1 MLLQVKLP
9 DDYPDVAPSLDI
21 LPVPNAPVHPYF
33 GVASDKQQLLDALK
47 ETIEENLGTQMIFT
61 IVSTLKDNAEQLVAE
76 RQAGTRREEEKRL
89 EEVERKENAK
99 FQGEAVTVA
108 SFKKWRDGFKKEMEE
123 QKIKDDEAEEAA
135 EKKRNKGKETVVPLT
150 GKQLWE
156 RGLAGK
162 VEEEEDEEGTLPIEG
177 VDKLKVSA

>member
-1 MLLQVKLP
+1 
-9 DDYPDVAPSLDI
+9 
-21 LPVPNAPVHPYF
+21 
-33 GVASDKQQLLDALK
+33 
-47 ETIEENLGTQMIFT
+47 MIFT

-89 EEVERKENAK
+89 EEVERQENAK
-99 FQGEAVTVA
+99 FQGEAVNVE
-108 SFKKWRDGFKKEMEE
+108 SFMRWREKFQKEMAEIRVREE
-123 QKIKDDEAEEAA
+123 EAEEAA
-135 EKKRNKGKETVVPLT
+135 EKKRNKGKDIVVPLT

-162 VEEEEDEEGTLPIEG
+162 VEEEDDEDDALPVEG